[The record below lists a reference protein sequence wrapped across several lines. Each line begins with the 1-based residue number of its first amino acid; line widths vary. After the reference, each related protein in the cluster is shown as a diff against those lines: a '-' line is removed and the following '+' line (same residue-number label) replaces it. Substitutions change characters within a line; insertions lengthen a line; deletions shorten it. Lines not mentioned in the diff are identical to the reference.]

1 MEVDLSEDED
11 YLDNDDEEEEE
22 EMEDDDDT
30 DEDYGRRNGI
40 CLFLRK

>member
-40 CLFLRK
+40 CLFLCK